1 MFTFGTDLRRLEQP
15 CGHHRYLG
23 HRGGGLG
30 GLRGAMFALLAAV
43 QILARAN
50 DYGEWAAPGVLE

>member
-1 MFTFGTDLRRLEQP
+1 MPHELDRVLD
-15 CGHHRYLG
+15 GHHRYLG

>member
-1 MFTFGTDLRRLEQP
+1 MPHELDRVLTGT
-15 CGHHRYLG
+15 RYLG